1 MIGIL
6 ASLVV
11 VTGNSY
17 LKRAAESSARTTLIS
32 AASEVK
38 KTFNRQGEYPLL
50 PPIPSTI
57 KIPSRISL
65 TAVNN
70 SSDRQSFCITAR
82 VSNYSD
88 IQYYMNQTTSQ
99 PQSGACAGEPLSI
112 ALESEIRIS
121 NGTSFP
127 QSIDMS
133 IQNGTSPYSYQVISG
148 ASDTQLTQS
157 PSGVYTLTIDN
168 SSGPGKFRI
177 SVPGASGSPSSSQF
191 GLTIIGGSWSS
202 TCTPDPA
209 SITGSLI
216 IRVTDST
223 GQFAEQPISIQCDGR

>member
-1 MIGIL
+1 MINKQQLKINHRKSNFGFTIIELSVVIVVIGIL

-99 PQSGACAGEPLSI
+99 PQSGACAG
-112 ALESEIRIS
+112 
-121 NGTSFP
+121 
-127 QSIDMS
+127 
-133 IQNGTSPYSYQVISG
+133 
-148 ASDTQLTQS
+148 
-157 PSGVYTLTIDN
+157 
-168 SSGPGKFRI
+168 
-177 SVPGASGSPSSSQF
+177 
-191 GLTIIGGSWSS
+191 
-202 TCTPDPA
+202 
-209 SITGSLI
+209 
-216 IRVTDST
+216 
-223 GQFAEQPISIQCDGR
+223 